1 VSFPLNPAD
10 TSINAVFDKAGIVS
24 VSSYDSAAGTFSS
37 AVRDAETDVLA
48 GDLVSIESGVGYVV
62 VADAVSALVVPIP
75 SLTASSIPPTIA
87 VAKGWSLV
95 GVTDVTG
102 DATGALRQ
110 PGSTINTSAL
120 YFPAKVTQVY
130 SWNATSKTWQALST
144 RPGGDGGAN
153 VISGEAYWVYASADD
168 VIVP

>member
-1 VSFPLNPAD
+1 MNPAD
-10 TSINAVFDKAGIVS
+10 TAINAVFDKAGIVS
-24 VSSYDSAAGTFSS
+24 VSSYDTAAGTFTS
-37 AVRDAETDVLA
+37 AVRDAESGVLA
-48 GDLVSIESGVGYVV
+48 GDLASIESGVGYVV
-62 VADAVSALVVPIP
+62 VADAISALVVPIP
-75 SLTASSIPPTIA
+75 ALTASSIPPTIA

-102 DATGALRQ
+102 DATGALRA
-110 PGSTINTSAL
+110 PGTSINTSAL

-144 RPGGDGGAN
+144 RPGNDGGAN
-153 VISGEAYWVYASADD
+153 VIAGEAYWAYATADD